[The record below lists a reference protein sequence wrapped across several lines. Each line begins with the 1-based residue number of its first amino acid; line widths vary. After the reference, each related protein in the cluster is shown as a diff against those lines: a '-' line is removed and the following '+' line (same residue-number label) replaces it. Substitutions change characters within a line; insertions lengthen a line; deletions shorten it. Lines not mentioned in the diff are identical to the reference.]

1 MMKTFFS
8 SFLICL
14 AALSGYAQ
22 SGTDTVVVELSR
34 ASRVMLIVSDPA
46 DLPLLRQ
53 YDFQALFDH
62 LLNKIES
69 NTQYA
74 KATDSLP
81 EAAKAPEEV
90 TWDDDEEADYKWREV
105 RIRRTYTRP
114 SSSVSIDFGLNN
126 YLAGSNFP
134 AGELYE
140 VRPWGSWYIGVN
152 TVQRT
157 RVSSKFYLEWGLG
170 MSWYNF
176 KFQNDN
182 IRLSKTETGVVFQ
195 EDLTPDRGF
204 RKSKLTANYI
214 QASFVPL
221 LDLGGSGRKVRFWDA
236 DKSRFRLGIGPYAAY
251 RIGSHSKIVYND
263 GGGREKDKDR
273 DSFHLENLRYGIR
286 LQVGVGSTD
295 LFFNYDLNN
304 LFNNKPDNPR
314 LRAISFG
321 IIF

>member
-34 ASRVMLIVSDPA
+34 SSRVMLIVSDPA

-69 NTQYA
+69 NTEYA

-114 SSSVSIDFGLNN
+114 PSSVSIDFGLNN

-221 LDLGGSGRKVRFWDA
+221 LDLGGSGHKVRFWDA

-286 LQVGVGSTD
+286 LQVGVRSTD